1 MEDPMFG
8 FMIGAL
14 VVTGLFAFKRH
25 RRRMLGGMY
34 YGLTPAFACG
44 IGSSPWGGPF
54 GGHYGGYGRRHH
66 APFRRRGRVL
76 DPLFRELDAS
86 PGQER
91 VMAELAEK
99 LRGAFSGAHGAAG
112 DLRREL
118 AALFDAPTL
127 DEARLADVIA
137 RGHTL
142 VHGLGDELRTALATL
157 HGSLDPEQRRVLAQL
172 LARSRY

>member
-25 RRRMLGGMY
+25 RRRMLGGMF
-34 YGLTPAFACG
+34 YGPQFACG
-44 IGSSPWGGPF
+44 GMGTGPWGGPF
-54 GGHYGGYGRRHH
+54 GRHYGGHGGFYR

-99 LRGAFSGAHGAAG
+99 LRGAFSGAHGAAS

-118 AALFDAPTL
+118 AALFDAPAL
-127 DEARLADVIA
+127 DEARLADVIT
-137 RGHTL
+137 RGQTL
-142 VHGLGDELRTALATL
+142 VHGLGDELRTALTTL

>member
-1 MEDPMFG
+1 MEEPMFG

-14 VVTGLFAFKRH
+14 FVTGLFAFKRH
-25 RRRMLGGMY
+25 RRRMLGGFY
-34 YGLTPAFACG
+34 CGPQLACG
-44 IGSSPWGGPF
+44 GMGAGPWGGPF
-54 GGHYGGYGRRHH
+54 SGYWGSHGGRHR

-99 LRGAFSGAHGAAG
+99 LRSAFSGAHGAAG

-127 DEARLADVIA
+127 DEARLADVVT
-137 RGHTL
+137 RGQTL
-142 VHGLGDELRTALATL
+142 VQGLGDELRTALAAL

-172 LARSRY
+172 LARQRY